1 MSRIGVLGLLVLDG
15 ALLGV
20 FGLIFTPLY
29 NGIVAVPMGAL
40 LSVLILPW
48 LVMRA
53 GELDARPGV
62 AAAPLMAWVLAVG
75 VVGLGG
81 PGGDVLL
88 PVTWQSL
95 LLVGGGLG
103 AGLWALRTVIEDEYR
118 EADGDID
125 RP

>member
-1 MSRIGVLGLLVLDG
+1 VSLAVLGLLVLDG

-20 FGLIFTPLY
+20 FGLVFTPLY
-29 NGIVAVPMGAL
+29 AGPLPVPMGAL
-40 LSVLILPW
+40 LSALILPW

-53 GELDARPGV
+53 GEEDPRPG
-62 AAAPLMAWVLAVG
+62 AAGAPLVAWMLVVG

-103 AGLWALRTVIEDEYR
+103 AGLWALRRVLETEYGR
-118 EADGDID
+118 PDG
-125 RP
+125 